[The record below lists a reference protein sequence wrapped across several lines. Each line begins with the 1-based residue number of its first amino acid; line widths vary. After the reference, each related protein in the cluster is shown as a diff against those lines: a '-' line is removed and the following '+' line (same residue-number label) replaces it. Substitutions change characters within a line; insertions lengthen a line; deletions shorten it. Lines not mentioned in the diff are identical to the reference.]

1 MTPIDTSQWKYPTL
15 TKPESDGPFCYHIQ
29 RRLSA
34 WLSIR
39 LARHIG
45 PNTAT
50 ALDLIIGVAAAV
62 LVLLDSWL
70 VSVVLIQVFGIFSCV
85 DGEIARI
92 QGRSS
97 RVGDFLDTLTD
108 RVVELLMVGAI
119 AFSLSNR
126 VDPVNA
132 LGAGFTLL
140 GGVFILTTCSEKFRS
155 AWQTGY
161 PKRRLERWFCLC
173 SAGSEARLLMLSIG
187 LVVSELTGDGSI
199 LLWLL
204 WTLAGAVFLNVFVR
218 IGMVCRHFSVA
229 NSTTDAQVRRGVG
242 RDPAES

>member
-1 MTPIDTSQWKYPTL
+1 MTRIDASQWKYPTL
-15 TKPESDGPFCYHIQ
+15 TKPESDGAFCYHIQ
-29 RRLSA
+29 RRISA

-45 PNTAT
+45 PNAAT
-50 ALDLIIGVAAAV
+50 ALDLVIGVAAAM
-62 LVLLDSWL
+62 LVLLDAWL

-92 QGRSS
+92 QDRSS

-108 RVVELLMVGAI
+108 RLVELLVVGAI
-119 AFSLSNR
+119 VFSLSNR

-132 LGAGFTLL
+132 LSAGFALL
-140 GGVFILTTCSEKFRS
+140 GGVFILTICAEKFRS
-155 AWQTGY
+155 AWQMGY
-161 PKRRLERWFCLC
+161 PKRRLERWFCPC

-204 WTLAGAVFLNVFVR
+204 WALAGAVFLNVFVR
-218 IGMVCRHFSVA
+218 IGMICRHFK
-229 NSTTDAQVRRGVG
+229 TG
-242 RDPAES
+242 DPADS

>member
-1 MTPIDTSQWKYPTL
+1 MTRIDASQWKYPTL
-15 TKPESDGPFCYHIQ
+15 TKPESDGAFCYHIQ
-29 RRLSA
+29 RRISA

-45 PNTAT
+45 PNAAT
-50 ALDLIIGVAAAV
+50 ALDLVIGVAAAM
-62 LVLLDSWL
+62 LVLLDAWL

-92 QGRSS
+92 QDRSS

-108 RVVELLMVGAI
+108 RLVELLVVGAI
-119 AFSLSNR
+119 VFSLSNR

-132 LGAGFTLL
+132 LSAGFALL
-140 GGVFILTTCSEKFRS
+140 GGVFILTICAEKFRS
-155 AWQTGY
+155 AWQMGY
-161 PKRRLERWFCLC
+161 PKRRLERWFCPC

-204 WTLAGAVFLNVFVR
+204 WALAGAVFLNVFVR
-218 IGMVCRHFSVA
+218 IGMVCRHFK
-229 NSTTDAQVRRGVG
+229 TG
-242 RDPAES
+242 DPADS

>member
-1 MTPIDTSQWKYPTL
+1 MTRIDASQWKYPTL
-15 TKPESDGPFCYHIQ
+15 TKPESDGAFCYHIQ
-29 RRLSA
+29 RRISA

-45 PNTAT
+45 PNAAT
-50 ALDLIIGVAAAV
+50 ALDLVIGVAAAM
-62 LVLLDSWL
+62 LVLLDAWL

-92 QGRSS
+92 QDRSS

-108 RVVELLMVGAI
+108 RLVELLVVGAI
-119 AFSLSNR
+119 VFSLSNR

-132 LGAGFTLL
+132 LSAGFALL
-140 GGVFILTTCSEKFRS
+140 GGVFILTICAEKFRS
-155 AWQTGY
+155 AWQMGY
-161 PKRRLERWFCLC
+161 PKRRLERWFCPC

-187 LVVSELTGDGSI
+187 LVVSEFTGDGSI

-204 WTLAGAVFLNVFVR
+204 WALAGAVFLNVFVR
-218 IGMVCRHFSVA
+218 IGMVCRHFK
-229 NSTTDAQVRRGVG
+229 TG
-242 RDPAES
+242 DPADS

>member
-1 MTPIDTSQWKYPTL
+1 MTRIDASQWKYPTL
-15 TKPESDGPFCYHIQ
+15 TKPESDGAFCYHIQ
-29 RRLSA
+29 RRIST

-45 PNTAT
+45 PNAAT
-50 ALDLIIGVAAAV
+50 ALDLVIGVAAAM
-62 LVLLDSWL
+62 LVLLDAWL

-92 QGRSS
+92 QDRSS

-108 RVVELLMVGAI
+108 RLVELLVVGAI
-119 AFSLSNR
+119 VFSLSNR

-132 LGAGFTLL
+132 LSAGFALL
-140 GGVFILTTCSEKFRS
+140 GGVFILTICAEKFRS
-155 AWQTGY
+155 AWQMGY
-161 PKRRLERWFCLC
+161 PKRRLERWFCPC

-187 LVVSELTGDGSI
+187 LVVSEFTGDGSI

-204 WTLAGAVFLNVFVR
+204 WALAGAVFLNVFVR
-218 IGMVCRHFSVA
+218 IGMICRHFK
-229 NSTTDAQVRRGVG
+229 TG
-242 RDPAES
+242 DPADS